1 MSILDMSYRCMAW
14 TASSSRSEPI
24 WMTDSRAPDNR
35 DSLECRSKSNGL
47 VITDG
52 LISST
57 DKLHSRLKSEITAW
71 NTSATAAGVVTV
83 LLAGIATSIL
93 GIYRSD
99 TAVNLKTGRVVT
111 AFRIVSYL
119 AIQCNTLAT
128 VASLCFIDR
137 LGDLPIHAEED
148 DKPTQGKLPN
158 QGRLGTL
165 SSFGRASYG
174 VIFGQWMAYLAL
186 GTIFLFLQILLFIA
200 LEESHLTAILMGS
213 VIFILGGALIAT
225 TFHDRK
231 KR

>member
-1 MSILDMSYRCMAW
+1 MSILDMRYVLGTVASTGGAHVACYRCMAW

-24 WMTDSRAPDNR
+24 WMTDPRAPNNG
-35 DSLECRSKSNGL
+35 DSLEY
-47 VITDG
+47 
-52 LISST
+52 
-57 DKLHSRLKSEITAW
+57 KLHSHLKSEIAAW
-71 NTSATAAGVVTV
+71 NISATAAGVVTV

-158 QGRLGTL
+158 QGRLRTL

-174 VIFGQWMAYLAL
+174 GIFRQWMAYFAL